1 MSEDN
6 KIHLFLLLILV
17 CNAIAEVKIINTND
31 HSNHENKNNHLTL
44 DLKLPSTINKNDFDP
59 FDEMAKKMFGN

>member
-17 CNAIAEVKIINTND
+17 CNAIAEVKIINTNEVI
-31 HSNHENKNNHLTL
+31 ENMNQEMTGIKQELL
-44 DLKLPSTINKNDFDP
+44 DLQ
-59 FDEMAKKMFGN
+59 